1 MELISRITIKSRMI
15 NSRIKKILHVIFYA
29 LIAILGICS
38 CKPLEILNTITPG
51 KGYSVYYDIAYGA
64 HPRQTL
70 DIYVPEKLITPHT
83 TIVYFYGGSWQF
95 GDKNMY
101 RFLGQAFASKGFIT
115 VIVNYRLYPEVYF
128 PAFIEDG
135 AKAVHWVH
143 RRIQKYGGDSS
154 HVFLAGHSAGAH
166 IAALLMTDEHYLKAE
181 GGNLSWL
188 KGMIGIA
195 GPYDFLPFTDPKV
208 KTLFSKKSDAK
219 TQPINFVKGG
229 LPSFLLV
236 TGDEDKVVSPK
247 NTYNFAYRLR
257 SFKVPVT
264 EILYPNIGHIG
275 IILSL
280 ATGFRYRTSLLE
292 DITHFVESVNNKK

>member
-1 MELISRITIKSRMI
+1 MI
-15 NSRIKKILHVIFYA
+15 NLRIKKISPVIFYA
-29 LIAILGICS
+29 LIAILGLCS
-38 CKPLEILNTITPG
+38 FKPLDLLNKITSG
-51 KGYSVYYDIAYGA
+51 KGYSVHYNIAYGA
-64 HPRQTL
+64 NPRQTL
-70 DIYVPEKLITPHT
+70 DIYVPEKLIKPFT

-128 PAFIEDG
+128 PTFIEDG

-143 RRIQKYGGDSS
+143 RHIQKYGGDSS

-166 IAALLMTDEHYLKAE
+166 IAALLMSDEHYLKAE

-208 KTLFSKKSDAK
+208 KTLFSKKSEAK

-236 TGDEDKVVSPK
+236 TGDEDKIVSPK

-264 EILYPNIGHIG
+264 EIIYPNIGHIG

-280 ATGFRYRTSLLE
+280 ATGFRYKTSLLE
-292 DITHFVESVNNKK
+292 DITHFIESVNNKK